1 MNQSLYTTAI
11 EFNFN
16 DWNEQNGNS
25 NVFKCLF
32 KFNLQTD
39 VQKEKS
45 MNSRKGQSDSI
56 VLVDL
61 NELLSI

>member
-45 MNSRKGQSDSI
+45 MNSRKG
-56 VLVDL
+56 
-61 NELLSI
+61 